1 MAKGI
6 ITCSTLTQASFRLPA
21 VGCVYSRYSH
31 KIYGL
36 DTLNN
41 MNKQLESILSFIA
54 ILLLGASLGYLAIIG
69 LDKEIDQNTRDLER
83 FRSQG
88 FPITH
93 SLHTGEG
100 LIEQSAQLNTITNQ
114 LNK

>member
-1 MAKGI
+1 MA
-6 ITCSTLTQASFRLPA
+6 C
-21 VGCVYSRYSH
+21 
-31 KIYGL
+31 
-36 DTLNN
+36 
-41 MNKQLESILSFIA
+41 
-54 ILLLGASLGYLAIIG
+54 LAIIG
-69 LDKEIDQNTRDLER
+69 LDKEIDQNTRDLES

>member
-1 MAKGI
+1 M
-6 ITCSTLTQASFRLPA
+6 
-21 VGCVYSRYSH
+21 H
-31 KIYGL
+31 
-36 DTLNN
+36 
-41 MNKQLESILSFIA
+41 KQLQNILSFT
-54 ILLLGASLGYLAIIG
+54 LMFLLGALMACLAIIG
-69 LDKEIDQNTRDLER
+69 LDKEIDQNTRDLES